1 MHKLLK
7 EAETARSHALAP
19 LSGVTVGAALET
31 ADGAIVHGC
40 TVESVIPVLS
50 VCAERSAILSALAQG
65 RRDFRRIAVIAD
77 FHNPIPPCGACRQ
90 FLLEFA
96 PDAEIII
103 GNLKGEARR
112 FASVL
117 ELLPEPYRIEDR
129 VK

>member
-7 EAETARSHALAP
+7 EAEGARDRAVAS
-19 LSGVTVGAALET
+19 LSGVTVGAAVET
-31 ADGAIVHGC
+31 ADGTIIHGC
-40 TVESVIPVLS
+40 NVESAIPALS

-65 RRDFRRIAVIAD
+65 RREFRRIAVIAD
-77 FHNPIPPCGACRQ
+77 FQHPIPPCGACRQ

-96 PDAEIII
+96 PEAEIII